1 MKRIIFAL
9 LALSVLFSMAAC
21 GETVKETKGDELGTV
36 TEEIKKTEEQV
47 KTEEAKKTE
56 EAADLDAAGIINKA
70 WDKIAEDK
78 KFPVMGGDFDA
89 SVDGKAGKINVKNV
103 ENVTATLHITEDAL
117 GKVLDAAALTH
128 MMNANTFTCASYHVK
143 SEDASA
149 LTSSLKDSIKSTR
162 WMCGFPETLII
173 YTVNGE
179 YVVAAFGNGEAI
191 NSFKTALTDVYGA
204 NAVLNV
210 EEPLA

>member
-1 MKRIIFAL
+1 
-9 LALSVLFSMAAC
+9 
-21 GETVKETKGDELGTV
+21 
-36 TEEIKKTEEQV
+36 
-47 KTEEAKKTE
+47 
-56 EAADLDAAGIINKA
+56 
-70 WDKIAEDK
+70 
-78 KFPVMGGDFDA
+78 
-89 SVDGKAGKINVKNV
+89 
-103 ENVTATLHITEDAL
+103 
-117 GKVLDAAALTH
+117 